1 MAAAPA
7 AVAAAAA
14 AAVAAAAA
22 TAAAAAAR
30 SLLMPFERLRLPSDP
45 PAASSEKASK
55 VANAQRR
62 PESRRVLRA

>member
-1 MAAAPA
+1 VAAAPA
-7 AVAAAAA
+7 AVAAAAV
-14 AAVAAAAA
+14 AAVAAA

-45 PAASSEKASK
+45 PAASSK
-55 VANAQRR
+55 VANAPRR